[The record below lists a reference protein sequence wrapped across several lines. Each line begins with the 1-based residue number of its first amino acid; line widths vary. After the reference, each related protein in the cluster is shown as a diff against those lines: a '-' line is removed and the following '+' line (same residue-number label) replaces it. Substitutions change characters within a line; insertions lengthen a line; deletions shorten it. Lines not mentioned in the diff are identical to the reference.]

1 MEICKFCC
9 NFAAAKLNFYIMNY
23 DEIKNKLRE
32 IVDTPAAALTPEQKA
47 AVREYAKAYWVEFKP
62 KARCASCYHD
72 AAMAI
77 WERVKEAEAKESAPE
92 DTRKYILKPGVDLFF
107 GSIRVNEVTLTDDLA
122 EQILARGFNHKY
134 FIKCE

>member
-1 MEICKFCC
+1 
-9 NFAAAKLNFYIMNY
+9 MNY

-32 IVDTPAAALTPEQKA
+32 IVDTQAAALTPEQKA
-47 AVREYAKAYWVEFKP
+47 TVREYAKAYVVEFKP

-77 WERVKEAEAKESAPE
+77 WERVKEAEAKESATE
-92 DTRKYILKPGVDLFF
+92 YTRKYILKPGVDLFF
-107 GSIRVNEVTLTDDLA
+107 GSIRVNEVTLTDELA
-122 EQILARGFNHKY
+122 EQILARGFNPKY

>member
-9 NFAAAKLNFYIMNY
+9 NFAAAKLNFIFMNY

-47 AVREYAKAYWVEFKP
+47 AVREYAKAYGVEFKP

-72 AAMAI
+72 AVMTI

-107 GSIRVNEVTLTDDLA
+107 GSIRVNEVTLTDELA
-122 EQILARGFNHKY
+122 EQILARGFNPKY